1 MSTNPEGYPR
11 PAQAWYMVILLLII
25 YTISFID
32 RQLPGLLGKEI
43 IAEFK
48 ISYTQFG
55 LLTGFAFAIFYAT
68 FGLVCARIA
77 DSSSRRGLIA
87 AGLFVWSL
95 MTAATALARS
105 YSMLFLFRMGVGV
118 GEATLAPAANS
129 LLADSFPKEKLSTA
143 MSVYSMGIPVGT
155 ALAFIAGG
163 SVIGM
168 ADLIPDIQLAGL
180 DPITG
185 WRKVFLMVGI
195 PGVLLTF
202 LLWTIKEPTRKGLSG
217 DSASLPL
224 REVAAHVKG
233 KLKAYTSVAVGV
245 SFNAMLGFG
254 SVIFVTLFF
263 NKYHAVSSAEVGI
276 TFGVISLFTG
286 PVGLLLGGYL
296 ADRWYKEGRKD
307 GNVLALMAAPLG
319 YAIPAT
325 AFPFM
330 TDTTLAWVML
340 GISNLFINLPSGVA
354 YASLQMITPNQ
365 MRGQIIAAYV
375 LCTTII
381 GYGMGPFLIGLF
393 TDQLF
398 GGELKYGMILLGVI
412 TTPICILLYQWG
424 RKAYATALEEEE
436 ARLAAQGG

>member
-1 MSTNPEGYPR
+1 MSSNQEGYPR

-32 RQLPGLLGKEI
+32 RQLPGLLGREI
-43 IAEFK
+43 IAEFQ

-55 LLTGFAFAIFYAT
+55 LLTGFAFAIFYAA
-68 FGLVCARIA
+68 FGLICARIA

-195 PGVLLTF
+195 PGVLLTL

-224 REVAAHVKG
+224 SVVAAHVKD
-233 KLKAYTSVAVGV
+233 KLRAYTSVAVGV

-263 NKYHAVSSAEVGI
+263 NKYHGVSSAEVGI
-276 TFGVISLFTG
+276 TFGTISLVTG

-325 AFPFM
+325 VFPFM

-424 RKAYATALEEEE
+424 RKAYAKALEEEE
-436 ARLAAQGG
+436 ARLAGG

>member
-32 RQLPGLLGKEI
+32 RQLPGLLGREI
-43 IAEFK
+43 IAEFQ

-105 YSMLFLFRMGVGV
+105 YTMLFLFRMGVGV

-195 PGVLLTF
+195 PGVLLTL

-224 REVAAHVKG
+224 SAVAAHVKG

-263 NKYHAVSSAEVGI
+263 NKYHDISSAEVGI
-276 TFGVISLFTG
+276 TFGLISLVTG

-436 ARLAAQGG
+436 ARLAAQGQ

>member
-1 MSTNPEGYPR
+1 MSSNQEGYPR

-32 RQLPGLLGKEI
+32 RQLPGLLGREI
-43 IAEFK
+43 IAEFQ

-55 LLTGFAFAIFYAT
+55 LLTGFAFAIFYAA
-68 FGLVCARIA
+68 FGLICARIA

-143 MSVYSMGIPVGT
+143 MSIYSMGIPVGT

-195 PGVLLTF
+195 PGVLLTL

-224 REVAAHVKG
+224 SVVAAHVKD
-233 KLKAYTSVAVGV
+233 KLRAYTSVAVGV

-263 NKYHAVSSAEVGI
+263 NKYHGVSSAEVGI
-276 TFGVISLFTG
+276 TFGTISLVTG

-325 AFPFM
+325 VFPFM

-340 GISNLFINLPSGVA
+340 GVSNLFINLPSGVA

-424 RKAYATALEEEE
+424 RKAYAKALEEEE
-436 ARLAAQGG
+436 ARLAGG

>member
-1 MSTNPEGYPR
+1 
-11 PAQAWYMVILLLII
+11 MVILLLII

-32 RQLPGLLGKEI
+32 RQLPGLLGREI
-43 IAEFK
+43 IAEFQ

-55 LLTGFAFAIFYAT
+55 LLTGFAFAIFYAA
-68 FGLVCARIA
+68 FGLICARIA

-143 MSVYSMGIPVGT
+143 MSIYSMGIPVGT

-195 PGVLLTF
+195 PGVLLTL

-224 REVAAHVKG
+224 SVVAAHVKD
-233 KLKAYTSVAVGV
+233 KLRAYTSVAVGV

-263 NKYHAVSSAEVGI
+263 NKYHGVSSAEVGI
-276 TFGVISLFTG
+276 TFGTISLVTG

-325 AFPFM
+325 VFPFM

-340 GISNLFINLPSGVA
+340 GVSNLFINLPSGVA

-424 RKAYATALEEEE
+424 RKAYAKALEEEE
-436 ARLAAQGG
+436 ARLAGG